1 VAKCPYYDGYSWADP
16 DGDHLRALL
25 REVYEKR
32 DEARRRG
39 LAAAGEMA
47 ARWSW
52 RSAARRIKE
61 RLNAIGAP

>member
-25 REVYEKR
+25 REVFENR

-39 LAAAGEMA
+39 AAAAAEMA

-52 RSAARRIKE
+52 RAAARKIIE
-61 RLNAIGAP
+61 RLATVKN